1 MELADQTELSLVI
14 CDDPQITELNGQY
27 LGKPRPTN
35 VISFPMQEGEDAE
48 FTPHLLGD
56 IVVSIDTA
64 HREAAENDLDPNEH
78 LVRLIIHGLLHLL
91 GYDHIHDEQ
100 EARRME
106 ELTEKLLEQSA
117 A

>member
-1 MELADQTELSLVI
+1 MI
-14 CDDPQITELNGQY
+14 CDDPQIAELNGQY
-27 LGKPRPTN
+27 LGKSHPTN

-48 FTPHLLGD
+48 FTPHMLGD

-64 HREAAENDLDPNEH
+64 YREAAENGLDPGEH
-78 LVRLIIHGLLHLL
+78 FVRLIIHGLLHLL
-91 GYDHIHDEQ
+91 GYDHIHDKQ

-106 ELTEKLLEQSA
+106 ALTEKLLEQSA